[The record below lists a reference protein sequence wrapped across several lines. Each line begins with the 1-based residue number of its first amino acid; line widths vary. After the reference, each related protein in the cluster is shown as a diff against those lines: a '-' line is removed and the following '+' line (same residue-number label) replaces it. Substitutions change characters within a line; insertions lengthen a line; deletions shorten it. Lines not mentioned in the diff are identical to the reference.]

1 MIRYSIDPKDRTFA
15 KDFRLLSRNI
25 GKNLSENLNGK
36 NSRGM
41 LALIAI
47 VS

>member
-25 GKNLSENLNGK
+25 GKNLSENLNDK